1 MAGTLYATL
10 RDYKGKTAVSSI
22 EVAAP
27 TMENAKKLAEFLNAN
42 SDACVL
48 AYGITQKDVIAS
60 DSATNGPYDRVYQRL
75 QLMFLDVATNESR
88 RFSIHAPD
96 KDGMEEDQEA
106 TATLVTAAKTLL
118 SDIGAIT
125 STATYNGSALISKGA
140 KSSERR
146 K

>member
-1 MAGTLYATL
+1 MTGTLYATL

-27 TMENAKKLAEFLNAN
+27 TMENAKKLADFLNAH

-48 AYGITQKDVIAS
+48 AYGITQKDVIAA
-60 DSATNGPYDRVYQRL
+60 DSAINGPYDRVYQRL
-75 QLMFLDVATNESR
+75 QLMFLDVATNDAR

-106 TATLVTAAKTLL
+106 TAALVTAAKTLL

-125 STATYNGSALISKGA
+125 STTTYNGSALISRGA
-140 KSSERR
+140 KTTERR

>member
-1 MAGTLYATL
+1 MTGTLYATL

-27 TMENAKKLAEFLNAN
+27 TMENAKKLADFLNTH

-48 AYGITQKDVIAS
+48 AYGISQKDVIAA
-60 DSATNGPYDRVYQRL
+60 DSAINGPYDRVYQRL
-75 QLMFLDVATNESR
+75 QLMFLDVATNDAR

-106 TATLVTAAKTLL
+106 TAALVTAAKTLL

-125 STATYNGSALISKGA
+125 STTTYNGSALISRGA
-140 KSSERR
+140 KTTERR

>member
-10 RDYKGKTAVSSI
+10 RDYKGRTVVSSI

-27 TMENAKKLAEFLNAN
+27 TMENAKKWAEFLNAN
-42 SDACVL
+42 SDACVI
-48 AYGITQKDVIAS
+48 AYGITQKDVIAA
-60 DSATNGPYDRVYQRL
+60 DSAINGPYDRIYQRL
-75 QLMFLDVATNESR
+75 QLMFLDVATNEAR

-106 TATLVTAAKTLL
+106 TPDLVTAAKTLL
-118 SDIGAIT
+118 TDIGAIT
-125 STATYNGSALISKGA
+125 ATATYNGSALISKGA
-140 KSSERR
+140 RATERR

>member
-10 RDYKGKTAVSSI
+10 QDYKGKKAVSSI

-27 TMENAKKLAEFLNAN
+27 TMENAKKWADFLNAN
-42 SDACVL
+42 SDACVIS
-48 AYGITQKDVIAS
+48 YGITQKDVIAA
-60 DSATNGPYDRVYQRL
+60 DSAINGPYDRVYQRL
-75 QLMFLDVATNESR
+75 QLMFLNMATNEAR

-118 SDIGAIT
+118 TDIGAIS

-140 KSSERR
+140 NAGERR